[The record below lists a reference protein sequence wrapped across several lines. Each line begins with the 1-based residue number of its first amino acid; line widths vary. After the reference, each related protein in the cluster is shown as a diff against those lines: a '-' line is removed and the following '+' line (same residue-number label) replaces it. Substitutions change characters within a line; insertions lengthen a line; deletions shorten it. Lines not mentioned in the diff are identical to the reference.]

1 MALINMKFNIW
12 LGVEI
17 LKKYRECDK
26 IQEYVPRNGCSVLH
40 GVNSQI
46 KNKYMRWYNVIYSS
60 HFYSLFYEY
69 IHLGQN
75 QSLTHL
81 LRSKPMIK
89 TPLMF

>member
-26 IQEYVPRNGCSVLH
+26 IQEYEPRNGCSVLH

-46 KNKYMRWYNVIYSS
+46 KNKYMRWYNAIYSS
-60 HFYSLFYEY
+60 HFYSLFMNTS
-69 IHLGQN
+69 I
-75 QSLTHL
+75 
-81 LRSKPMIK
+81 
-89 TPLMF
+89 